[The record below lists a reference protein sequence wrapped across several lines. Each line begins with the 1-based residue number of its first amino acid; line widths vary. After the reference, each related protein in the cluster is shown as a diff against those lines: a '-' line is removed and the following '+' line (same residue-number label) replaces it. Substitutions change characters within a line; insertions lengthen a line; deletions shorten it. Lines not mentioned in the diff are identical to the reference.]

1 MCFMT
6 HISIIH
12 KNTSAPTDE
21 QPAPDFSNLWLEW
34 QVAPSEEELV
44 SFDFNL
50 VVKEPNSL
58 DAQKVSMPFLALI
71 HLAEK
76 YSWLQVLRGPEH
88 IPQDPYEL
96 VRFIKTLEY
105 SSR

>member
-1 MCFMT
+1 MLDSN
-6 HISIIH
+6 IALE
-12 KNTSAPTDE
+12 TSVLATST
-21 QPAPDFSNLWLEW
+21 QPATDFSNLWLEW
-34 QVAPSEEELV
+34 QVANGAEELV

-50 VVKEPNSL
+50 VVKEPSSL
-58 DAQKVSMPFLALI
+58 DAQKVSVPFLALI

-96 VRFIKTLEY
+96 VRFIKTLEN
-105 SSR
+105 SQR

>member
-1 MCFMT
+1 MLDYT
-6 HISIIH
+6 PALE
-12 KNTSAPTDE
+12 TSALLVSN

-34 QVAPSEEELV
+34 QVAQGPDELV
-44 SFDFNL
+44 SFDFDL
-50 VVKEPNSL
+50 VVKEPSPL
-58 DAQKVSMPFLALI
+58 GVQKVSVPFLALI

-96 VRFIKTLEY
+96 VRFIKTLEN
-105 SSR
+105 SQR

>member
-1 MCFMT
+1 MLDYT
-6 HISIIH
+6 PALE
-12 KNTSAPTDE
+12 TSALLVST

-34 QVAPSEEELV
+34 QVAQAPDELV
-44 SFDFNL
+44 SFDFDL
-50 VVKEPNSL
+50 VVKEPSAL
-58 DAQKVSMPFLALI
+58 GVQKVSVPFLALI

-96 VRFIKTLEY
+96 VRFIKTLEN
-105 SSR
+105 SKR

>member
-1 MCFMT
+1 MSSSSFQT
-6 HISIIH
+6 TAGPELNSEDTLYNQADI
-12 KNTSAPTDE
+12 E
-21 QPAPDFSNLWLEW
+21 NLWLEW
-34 QVAPSEEELV
+34 QVVPAEQELI

-50 VVKEPNSL
+50 VTKSAPESV
-58 DAQKVSMPFLALI
+58 KVSVPLKALL

-96 VRFIKTLEY
+96 VRFIKTLENH
-105 SSR
+105 